1 VNQLVPDPYWDKV
14 VRGLCVWMGLGGGTV
29 FTDEQRPFRGKIDE
43 VRITKGV
50 GRYTSNF
57 ADNQTSFPNS

>member
-1 VNQLVPDPYWDKV
+1 
-14 VRGLCVWMGLGGGTV
+14 MGLGGGTV